1 MASTLD
7 LNDALKQLL
16 QENPEWT
23 LSEIFPK
30 INKSFPDATKPQVKN
45 RLQRVRAKLESEA
58 VEIQNLSSNEACS
71 NAGRAQKYSRKN
83 FTSDAFCLETISEK
97 GIGALATRNIAKGEL
112 LVSEKPWLEA
122 DPNAPGGGDWKVQLA
137 AREVYLGN
145 QFAALRPEDQAKIM
159 ALHDAFCTAGK
170 KTLVGIF
177 LTNANSRGSSEL
189 VATAGR
195 AVLCCTVA
203 RFNHSCCP
211 NAVFTWRDHEGC
223 ESIVTVRDIAC
234 GEEICV
240 TYGNLQEVS
249 AMRQARL
256 LKKYGFQCKCDIC
269 VQDPAALTQSDL
281 NRALMKDLEKQI
293 PLDSEACNYTKALA
307 KVDQLF
313 LLGEQEKLTFSQ
325 ARNAAYAFQLTTFA
339 GSPAIE
345 RMKWCKLAID
355 SWIVSHGDEYCDV
368 LQFKRYMHKLPTP
381 QQLTMDNM
389 RMMEKGL

>member
-177 LTNANSRGSSEL
+177 LTNANSRGCYCWSCCL
-189 VATAGR
+189 VLHSR
-195 AVLCCTVA
+195 SLQPFMLSQCCLHVA
-203 RFNHSCCP
+203 RSRGLRKHSYGQG
-211 NAVFTWRDHEGC
+211 H
-223 ESIVTVRDIAC
+223 
-234 GEEICV
+234 CV
-240 TYGNLQEVS
+240 
-249 AMRQARL
+249 
-256 LKKYGFQCKCDIC
+256 
-269 VQDPAALTQSDL
+269 
-281 NRALMKDLEKQI
+281 
-293 PLDSEACNYTKALA
+293 
-307 KVDQLF
+307 
-313 LLGEQEKLTFSQ
+313 
-325 ARNAAYAFQLTTFA
+325 
-339 GSPAIE
+339 
-345 RMKWCKLAID
+345 W
-355 SWIVSHGDEYCDV
+355 
-368 LQFKRYMHKLPTP
+368 
-381 QQLTMDNM
+381 
-389 RMMEKGL
+389 